1 MIKMFELPNP
11 VLKCIK
17 ILKSSGFDHYLV
29 GGSVRDLLLKRVP
42 KDYDLATNAT
52 TYQIKNLFRDYHLK
66 TFGEQRG
73 TIMVI
78 IDRMVIEISQYK
90 KRKDLRTDL
99 EYRDFT
105 INALA
110 YSKDEGIIDYY
121 GGLEDL
127 EKKII
132 RGVKNPKK
140 RIHEDPLRILRGLRF
155 ASTLGFIIDK
165 KTSKL
170 LNRHK
175 GLLKAVAME
184 RIKDEFNKILSGN
197 DYYKVLSDYQRIIE
211 VVIPELF
218 KVVNKDQY
226 LNNLKMIK
234 DLKVEGSMKLALLFY
249 KSNYTDDDLLLIES
263 GLRRLRMAKR
273 VIREVIIIIAY
284 LIESLKLNKYYLRKA
299 INKLGFS
306 NLEAIINVKRHLEL
320 EDEDKLLDILDLAIL
335 IETKKEVTSLEDL
348 KITGKDLIKIGIDE
362 GPLIGEILNFLL
374 KEVIN
379 GHIANEYNSLI
390 KAAREKNIIKTF

>member
-1 MIKMFELPNP
+1 
-11 VLKCIK
+11 
-17 ILKSSGFDHYLV
+17 
-29 GGSVRDLLLKRVP
+29 
-42 KDYDLATNAT
+42 
-52 TYQIKNLFRDYHLK
+52 
-66 TFGEQRG
+66 
-73 TIMVI
+73 
-78 IDRMVIEISQYK
+78 
-90 KRKDLRTDL
+90 
-99 EYRDFT
+99 
-105 INALA
+105 
-110 YSKDEGIIDYY
+110 
-121 GGLEDL
+121 
-127 EKKII
+127 
-132 RGVKNPKK
+132 
-140 RIHEDPLRILRGLRF
+140 
-155 ASTLGFIIDK
+155 
-165 KTSKL
+165 
-170 LNRHK
+170 
-175 GLLKAVAME
+175 
-184 RIKDEFNKILSGN
+184 
-197 DYYKVLSDYQRIIE
+197 
-211 VVIPELF
+211 
-218 KVVNKDQY
+218 
-226 LNNLKMIK
+226 MIK

-320 EDEDKLLDILDLAIL
+320 EDEDKLLEILDLAIL

>member
-1 MIKMFELPNP
+1 
-11 VLKCIK
+11 
-17 ILKSSGFDHYLV
+17 
-29 GGSVRDLLLKRVP
+29 
-42 KDYDLATNAT
+42 
-52 TYQIKNLFRDYHLK
+52 
-66 TFGEQRG
+66 
-73 TIMVI
+73 
-78 IDRMVIEISQYK
+78 
-90 KRKDLRTDL
+90 
-99 EYRDFT
+99 
-105 INALA
+105 
-110 YSKDEGIIDYY
+110 
-121 GGLEDL
+121 
-127 EKKII
+127 
-132 RGVKNPKK
+132 
-140 RIHEDPLRILRGLRF
+140 
-155 ASTLGFIIDK
+155 
-165 KTSKL
+165 
-170 LNRHK
+170 
-175 GLLKAVAME
+175 ME

-263 GLRRLRMAKR
+263 GLRKLRMAKR

-320 EDEDKLLDILDLAIL
+320 EDEDKLLEILDLAIL

-390 KAAREKNIIKTF
+390 KAAREKYYKNILKNFQKMV